1 MTDNTAT
8 QAHTGGVNSSLNTR
22 REERAAGELINEGM
36 NRLSDVAADGLE
48 VWQKGLAFNA
58 RIAHFWGDQLYTAC
72 NSFGQ
77 MIQQQ
82 QERSQQGQNKRA

>member
-1 MTDNTAT
+1 MTDNTAQT
-8 QAHTGGVNSSLNTR
+8 HTPGVNSSLNNR
-22 REERAAGELINEGM
+22 REERAANELINEGM

-72 NSFGQ
+72 NSMGQ

-82 QERSQQGQNKRA
+82 QERTQQGQKRA